1 MKKEIPSQIP
11 VNALTE
17 DIDEAGETVSKAM
30 QYAFIAGIFL
40 MKL

>member
-1 MKKEIPSQIP
+1 MRIEIPSQIP

-17 DIDEAGETVSKAM
+17 VIDRAGETVSKAT
-30 QYAFIAGIFL
+30 QYAFIAGFFL